1 MLFAVRLFL
10 CVYSWRF
17 TYIHAVSS
25 KFRTLFDSGR
35 WLLLPET
42 SIIDI
47 YDNAIKNEQKFPI
60 VDVRKCLICH
70 LYGAY
75 LCKKKIAPGL

>member
-1 MLFAVRLFL
+1 MSTLVTTLFAVRRFL
-10 CVYSWRF
+10 WYIPEGF
-17 TYIHAVSS
+17 TYTRVVSS

-47 YDNAIKNEQKFPI
+47 YDGAIKKEQKFPI
-60 VDVRKCLICH
+60 IDVRK
-70 LYGAY
+70 Y
-75 LCKKKIAPGL
+75 

>member
-1 MLFAVRLFL
+1 MLFAVRRL
-10 CVYSWRF
+10 CVYSWGF
-17 TYIHAVSS
+17 AYIHVVSS

-47 YDNAIKNEQKFPI
+47 YDDAIKKEQKFPI
-60 VDVRKCLICH
+60 IDVRKC
-70 LYGAY
+70 
-75 LCKKKIAPGL
+75 